1 MDIRNKTV
9 LILGGW
15 GLVGSAIARNLM
27 AEGPK
32 KIILTSLKKEE
43 AEDIC
48 KDLTKEFK
56 TKKGFFVPWYGNV
69 FVRNEFKDTPRETIL
84 QNAAQRK
91 KLMHDIT
98 DELGDE
104 ILKNSALYKMMQQ
117 HKPDVVIDCINTAT
131 AIAYQNI
138 FKSFTD
144 IQKFM
149 DGAESDYEK
158 LKEAVEKFMCVSYIP
173 QLIRHIQILYYSMTE
188 FKTKFY
194 LKIGT
199 SGTGGMGLNI
209 PYTHSEE
216 KPSRMLLSK
225 SSVAGAHTL
234 LLFLMARTPNGPAVK
249 ELKPT
254 ASIAWKKIAYGEI
267 KKGGRPIALYDVKME
282 DAEPLEKKF
291 KRVSDKKYKT
301 NGNLKTVFI
310 DTGENGIFSA
320 AEFETISTVG
330 QMQFVT
336 PEEIA
341 ENAILEIKGHNTGHD
356 VINAIDS
363 ASMEPSYRAG
373 FMQQYAT
380 NQIKA
385 LEKKHKTNSVAFEM
399 LGPPRLT
406 KLLFEANVIRLIY
419 KNFNQYIKDDYKKA
433 AKKIYD
439 LIKKDSKIRNEIISI
454 GIPII
459 LPDGKKL
466 LRGPDIKSPS
476 VLKGDIFD
484 VNPKTIDKWCDAG
497 WFDLRE
503 KNWKLWNERFKAI
516 MKQSKA
522 MTDENFSS
530 RYIFNDDYWD
540 NFKEINIGKVVGW
553 IFINEEQGIRNKG

>member
-1 MDIRNKTV
+1 MDIKNKTV

-56 TKKGFFVPWYGNV
+56 KPKGFFVPWYGNV
-69 FVRNEFKDTPRETIL
+69 FVRNEFKDKNRELIL
-84 QNAAQRK
+84 KDAGERK
-91 KLMHDIT
+91 KLMHDIS
-98 DELGDE
+98 DELNDD
-104 ILKNSALYKMMQQ
+104 ILHNSALYKMMQQ

-267 KKGGRPIALYDVKME
+267 KKGGRP
-282 DAEPLEKKF
+282 
-291 KRVSDKKYKT
+291 
-301 NGNLKTVFI
+301 
-310 DTGENGIFSA
+310 
-320 AEFETISTVG
+320 
-330 QMQFVT
+330 
-336 PEEIA
+336 
-341 ENAILEIKGHNTGHD
+341 
-356 VINAIDS
+356 
-363 ASMEPSYRAG
+363 
-373 FMQQYAT
+373 
-380 NQIKA
+380 
-385 LEKKHKTNSVAFEM
+385 
-399 LGPPRLT
+399 
-406 KLLFEANVIRLIY
+406 
-419 KNFNQYIKDDYKKA
+419 
-433 AKKIYD
+433 
-439 LIKKDSKIRNEIISI
+439 
-454 GIPII
+454 
-459 LPDGKKL
+459 
-466 LRGPDIKSPS
+466 
-476 VLKGDIFD
+476 
-484 VNPKTIDKWCDAG
+484 
-497 WFDLRE
+497 
-503 KNWKLWNERFKAI
+503 
-516 MKQSKA
+516 
-522 MTDENFSS
+522 
-530 RYIFNDDYWD
+530 
-540 NFKEINIGKVVGW
+540 
-553 IFINEEQGIRNKG
+553 

>member
-1 MDIRNKTV
+1 MDIKNKTV

-48 KDLTKEFK
+48 NTLSKEYK
-56 TKKGFFVPWYGNV
+56 KPKGFFMPWYGNI
-69 FVRNEFKDTPRETIL
+69 FVRQEFKDTPRENIL
-84 QNAAQRK
+84 GNPAQRA

-98 DELGDE
+98 DELDNE
-104 ILKNSALYKMMQQ
+104 ILHNSAMYKMLKQ
-117 HKPDVVIDCINTAT
+117 HKPDIVIDCINTAT

-138 FKSFTD
+138 FKSFTEM
-144 IQKFM
+144 QRFM
-149 DGAESDYEK
+149 DNGEKDYDK
-158 LKEAVEKFMCVSYIP
+158 LRTEVEKFMCVSYIP
-173 QLIRHIQILYYSMTE
+173 QLIRHIQIMYNSMTE

-267 KKGGRPIALYDVKME
+267 KKGGRPIALYDIKME
-282 DAEPLEKKF
+282 DAETLAGKF
-291 KRVSDKKYKT
+291 KRKNERAYKSKE
-301 NGNLKTVFI
+301 NLKTVFI

-341 ENAILEIKGHNTGHD
+341 ENAVLEIKGHNTGHD
-356 VINAIDS
+356 VINAIDGS
-363 ASMEPSYRAG
+363 AMEPSYRAG

-380 NQIKA
+380 NKIKA
-385 LEKKHKTNSVAFEM
+385 LEKKNKTNSIAFEM
-399 LGPPRLT
+399 LGPPRLS
-406 KLLFEANVIRLIY
+406 KLLFEANLIRLIY
-419 KNFNQYIKDDYKKA
+419 KNFNEYIKTDYKKA
-433 AKKIYD
+433 AKKIFD
-439 LIKKDSKIRNEIISI
+439 LIKKDSKLRNEMISI
-454 GIPII
+454 GIPI
-459 LPDGKKL
+459 LMPDGKKL
-466 LRGPDIKSPS
+466 LRGPEIKIPS
-476 VLKGDIFD
+476 HLEGDIFD
-484 VNPKTIDKWCDAG
+484 VNQKQIDKWCEGG

-522 MTDENFSS
+522 MSDDNFSS

-540 NFKEINIGKVVGW
+540 NFEEMNIGKIVGW
-553 IFINEEQGIRNKG
+553 IFINEEHGIRNKG

>member
-56 TKKGFFVPWYGNV
+56 KKKGFFVPWYGNV
-69 FVRNEFKDTPRETIL
+69 FVRNEFKDIPRETIL

-98 DELGDE
+98 DELNDE
-104 ILKNSALYKMMQQ
+104 ILKKSALYKMMQQ

-385 LEKKHKTNSVAFEM
+385 LEKKHKTSSVAFEM

-433 AKKIYD
+433 AKRIHD

>member
-1 MDIRNKTV
+1 MDIKNKTV

-15 GLVGSAIARNLM
+15 GLVGSAIARQLM
-27 AEGPK
+27 PEQPR
-32 KIILTSLKKEE
+32 KIVLTSLKKEE

-48 KDLTKEFK
+48 NSLSKEYK
-56 TKKGFFVPWYGNV
+56 KPKGFFVPWYGNV
-69 FVRNEFKDTPRETIL
+69 FVRNEFKDKNRELIL
-84 QNAAQRK
+84 KSASERK
-91 KLMHDIT
+91 KLMHDIS
-98 DELGDE
+98 DELNDD
-104 ILKNSALYKMMQQ
+104 ILKNAALYKLLKQ
-117 HKPDVVIDCINTAT
+117 HKPDIVIDCINTAT

-144 IQKFM
+144 IQRYM
-149 DGAESDYEK
+149 DGPERDYDN
-158 LKEAVEKFMCVSYIP
+158 LKESVEKFMCVSYIP
-173 QLIRHIQILYYSMTE
+173 QLIRHIQILYYGMTE
-188 FKTKFY
+188 FKTKYY

-267 KKGGRPIALYDVKME
+267 RKGGKPIALINTKME
-282 DAEPLEKKF
+282 DAEPLGKKF
-291 KRVSDKKYKT
+291 NRVSDRKYKT
-301 NGNLKTVFI
+301 AGNLKTVYI

-341 ENAILEIKGHNTGHD
+341 ENAVLEIKGHNTGHD

-373 FMQQYAT
+373 FMQQYAN

-385 LEKKHKTNSVAFEM
+385 LEKKHNTNSVAFEM
-399 LGPPRLT
+399 LGPPRLS
-406 KLLFEANVIRLIY
+406 KLLFEANAIRLIY
-419 KNFNQYIKDDYKKA
+419 KNFNEYIKADYKTA
-433 AKKIYD
+433 AKKIHD
-439 LIKKDSKIRNEIISI
+439 LIKKDSKLRNEIVSI
-454 GIPII
+454 GIPI
-459 LPDGKKL
+459 LMPDGKRV
-466 LRGPDIKSPS
+466 LRGPDIKTPS

-484 VNPKTIDKWCDAG
+484 VNAQTIDKWCDAG

-522 MTDENFSS
+522 MTDETFSS

-540 NFKEINIGKVVGW
+540 KFKDINIGKVVGW

>member
-27 AEGPK
+27 AEAPK

-56 TKKGFFVPWYGNV
+56 KPKGFFVPWYGNV
-69 FVRNEFKDTPRETIL
+69 FVRNEFKDTPREQIL
-84 QNAAQRK
+84 QNANQRA

-98 DELGDE
+98 DELTDDV
-104 ILKNSALYKMMQQ
+104 LHNSALYKMLKQ
-117 HKPDVVIDCINTAT
+117 HKPDIVIDCINTAT

-138 FKSFTD
+138 FKSFND
-144 IQKFM
+144 MQRFM
-149 DGAESDYEK
+149 DNGEGDYER
-158 LKEAVEKFMCVSYIP
+158 LKAEVEKFMCVSYIP
-173 QLIRHIQILYYSMTE
+173 QLIRHIQILHNSMSE
-188 FKTKFY
+188 FNTKFY

-282 DAEPLEKKF
+282 DAESLTGKF
-291 KRVSDKKYKT
+291 KRKNDKTYKSKE
-301 NGNLKTVFI
+301 NLKTVFI

-341 ENAILEIKGHNTGHD
+341 ENAVLEIKGHNTGHD
-356 VINAIDS
+356 VVNAIDS

-385 LEKKHKTNSVAFEM
+385 LEKKNKTNSIAFEM
-399 LGPPRLT
+399 LGPPRLS
-406 KLLFEANVIRLIY
+406 KLLFEANLIRLIY
-419 KNFNQYIKDDYKKA
+419 KNFNEYIKADYKTA
-433 AKKIYD
+433 AKKIFD
-439 LIKKDSKIRNEIISI
+439 LIKKDSKVRNEMISI
-454 GIPII
+454 GIPI
-459 LPDGKKL
+459 LMPDGKKL
-466 LRGPDIKSPS
+466 LRGPEIKIPS
-476 VLKGDIFD
+476 HLEGDIFD
-484 VNPKTIDKWCDAG
+484 VNQKQIDKWCEGG

-516 MKQSKA
+516 MKQSKS
-522 MTDENFSS
+522 MNDENFSS
-530 RYIFNDDYWD
+530 RYIFNDEYWD

-553 IFINEEQGIRNKG
+553 IFINEEHGIRNKG

>member
-27 AEGPK
+27 AEAPK

-48 KDLTKEFK
+48 KDLSKEFK
-56 TKKGFFVPWYGNV
+56 KPKGFFVPWYGNV
-69 FVRNEFKDTPRETIL
+69 FVRNEFKDTPREQIL
-84 QNAAQRK
+84 QNAAQRT

-98 DELGDE
+98 DELTDDV
-104 ILKNSALYKMMQQ
+104 LQNSALYKMLKQ
-117 HKPDVVIDCINTAT
+117 HKPDIVIDCINTAT

-144 IQKFM
+144 MQRFM
-149 DGAESDYEK
+149 DNGERNYDK
-158 LKEAVEKFMCVSYIP
+158 LKTEVEKFMCVSYIP
-173 QLIRHIQILYYSMTE
+173 QLIRHIQILHNSMSE

-282 DAEPLEKKF
+282 DAESLTGKFNRKNEKT
-291 KRVSDKKYKT
+291 YKSKE
-301 NGNLKTVFI
+301 NLKTVFI

-341 ENAILEIKGHNTGHD
+341 ENAVLEIKGHNTGHD
-356 VINAIDS
+356 VVNAIDS

-380 NQIKA
+380 NKIKA
-385 LEKKHKTNSVAFEM
+385 LEKKNKTNSVAFEM
-399 LGPPRLT
+399 LGPPRLS
-406 KLLFEANVIRLIY
+406 KLLFEANLIRLIY
-419 KNFNQYIKDDYKKA
+419 KNFNEYIKADYKTA
-433 AKKIYD
+433 AKKIFD
-439 LIKKDSKIRNEIISI
+439 LLKKDFKLRNEMISI
-454 GIPII
+454 GIPI
-459 LPDGKKL
+459 LMPDGKKL
-466 LRGPDIKSPS
+466 LRGPEIKIPS
-476 VLKGDIFD
+476 HLEGDVFD
-484 VNPKTIDKWCDAG
+484 VNQKQIDKWCEGG

-503 KNWKLWNERFKAI
+503 KNWKLWNDRFKAI
-516 MKQSKA
+516 MKQSKS
-522 MTDENFSS
+522 MSDDTFSS

-540 NFKEINIGKVVGW
+540 NFEEINIGKVVGW

>member
-1 MDIRNKTV
+1 MDIKNKTV

-69 FVRNEFKDTPRETIL
+69 FVRNEFKDKNRELIL
-84 QNAAQRK
+84 KDAAERK
-91 KLMHDIT
+91 KLMHDIS
-98 DELGDE
+98 DELNDD
-104 ILKNSALYKMMQQ
+104 ILHNSALYKMMQQ

-267 KKGGRPIALYDVKME
+267 KKGGRPIALIDTKME

-291 KRVSDKKYKT
+291 HRVSDKKYKT

-406 KLLFEANVIRLIY
+406 KLLFEANLIRLIY
-419 KNFNQYIKDDYKKA
+419 KNFNQYIKEDYKKA
-433 AKKIYD
+433 AKRIYEY
-439 LIKKDSKIRNEIISI
+439 LKKDSKVRNEIISI

-522 MTDENFSS
+522 MTDESFSS

-553 IFINEEQGIRNKG
+553 IFINEEQGVRNKG